1 MRFDLVLN
9 NLAGVAFTTGR
20 IVMTSDGSPWRPLV
34 HIRDISAAV
43 VGVLEAPRE
52 AVAGEIFNVG
62 DDPQNYRVQEIAQLV
77 ARVFPGC
84 ALEFGRSAE
93 RRVGEGGG
101 GTWRSRGT
109 PDYEKKKN

>member
-62 DDPQNYRVQEIAQLV
+62 DDTQNYRVQEIAQVV

-84 ALEFGRSAE
+84 ELEFGSSAGDARSDRAKE
-93 RRVGEGGG
+93 RSVGNGCVR
-101 GTWRSRGT
+101 RSRSL
-109 PDYEKKKN
+109 